1 MGTELEWKYDLPEAL
16 PDGDLLSWVPLR
28 SRMAG
33 TPRLYRMQT
42 TYYDTP
48 DRALSARGI
57 TLRRRL
63 ENNLSVICAKAPLP
77 GAADPHA
84 RGEWELAGS
93 DPAAALQELVRQ
105 GAPSE
110 LTELGR
116 PVPVCGAAFVRTAV
130 LLRFADGSAAELAL
144 DHGKL
149 FRAARSAPL
158 HVLELELKEGAPA
171 ESLAFLK
178 ALAERFSLEPQPKSK
193 YARARSLCL

>member
-16 PDGDLLSWVPLR
+16 PDGDLLSWKPLR
-28 SRMAG
+28 RRMVG
-33 TPRLYRMQT
+33 MPRLWRMRT

-93 DPAAALQELVRQ
+93 DPAATLPALVRL
-105 GAPSE
+105 GAPPE
-110 LTELGR
+110 LTELGC
-116 PVPVCGAAFVRTAV
+116 PVPVCGAAALTTAAPPSW
-130 LLRFADGSAAELAL
+130 RWTTDPSSAAP
-144 DHGKL
+144 
-149 FRAARSAPL
+149 APCPC
-158 HVLELELKEGAPA
+158 ACW
-171 ESLAFLK
+171 SW
-178 ALAERFSLEPQPKSK
+178 S
-193 YARARSLCL
+193 

>member
-16 PDGDLLSWVPLR
+16 PDGDLLSWKPLR
-28 SRMAG
+28 RRMVG
-33 TPRLYRMQT
+33 MPRLWRMRT

-93 DPAAALQELVRQ
+93 DPAAALQELVRL

-110 LTELGR
+110 LTELGC

-130 LLRFADGSAAELAL
+130 LLRFSDGSAAELAL
-144 DHGKL
+144 DHGTL
-149 FRAARSAPL
+149 FGAARSVPL
-158 HVLELELKEGAPA
+158 HVLELELKEGAPD
-171 ESLAFLK
+171 EPLAFAE
-178 ALAERFSLEPQPKSK
+178 ALAARFALAPQPRSK
-193 YARARSLCL
+193 YARARAL

>member
-16 PDGDLLSWVPLR
+16 PDGDLLSWAPLR
-28 SRMAG
+28 RRMAG

-48 DRALSARGI
+48 DRALSRRLI

-77 GAADPHA
+77 GDADPNA
-84 RGEWELAGS
+84 RGEWELEGS
-93 DPAAALQELVRQ
+93 DPVAALPALIRL
-105 GAPSE
+105 GAPPE
-110 LTELGR
+110 LAALGR
-116 PVPVCGAAFVRTAV
+116 PVPDCGAAFVRTAV
-130 LLRFADGSAAELAL
+130 LLRFDDGSAAELAL

-149 FRAARSAPL
+149 FRAARFAPL

-171 ESLAFLK
+171 ESLALLR
-178 ALAERFSLEPQPKSK
+178 ALAQRFTLAPQPKSK
-193 YARARSLCL
+193 YARARVL

>member
-16 PDGDLLSWVPLR
+16 PDGDLLSWKPLR
-28 SRMAG
+28 RRMVG
-33 TPRLYRMQT
+33 MPRLWRMRT

-93 DPAAALQELVRQ
+93 DPAAALQELVRL

-110 LTELGR
+110 LTELGC

-130 LLRFADGSAAELAL
+130 LLRFDDGSAAELAL
-144 DHGKL
+144 DHGSL
-149 FRAARSAPL
+149 FGGSRSLPL
-158 HVLELELKEGAPA
+158 RVLELELKEGAPA

-193 YARARSLCL
+193 YARARALCL